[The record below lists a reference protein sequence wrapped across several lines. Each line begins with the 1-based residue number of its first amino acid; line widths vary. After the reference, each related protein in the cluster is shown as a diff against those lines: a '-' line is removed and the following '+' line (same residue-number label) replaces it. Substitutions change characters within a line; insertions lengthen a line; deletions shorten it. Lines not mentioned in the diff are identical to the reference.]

1 MKTLKEI
8 IARKAEI
15 RSLLQSDNDV
25 DVDALEKELRELDEA
40 QQAIEKRQQIANAIS
55 TGAIVPNELDKPQT
69 EERKFGLDSKEY
81 RSAFFKTLAGVELN
95 EVEQRAMTT
104 NANSAGVAVPTTTM
118 NKIYE
123 QIENESVVYNRV
135 FVSHL
140 RGNIVIPYEKLTNDV
155 ERKGEGEEGTIQKDT
170 LDALTLGAK
179 KYIKLVQLTF
189 ELENTAIDALED
201 YVVKKLSKKLAQ
213 AIDYDIINGTGI
225 KCAKGILTY
234 LTVKET
240 ATDDKWDFDDICDL
254 FAGIKASARKNA
266 TLMMST
272 NTLYKQVKKIKDDEK
287 RPIFDPAQNK
297 VLGRD
302 VVECDDIPDGTI
314 LFGDFGLYQFNWNK
328 DAVID
333 KSAEVAFKS
342 GDSVFRIIALGDGG
356 LAELGGFVAMS
367 SKPSAS
373 GSGSGSGSGS

>member
-8 IARKAEI
+8 MARKAEI
-15 RSLLQSDNDV
+15 RSLLQSDNEC
-25 DVDALEKELRELDEA
+25 DVDALEKELRELEDA
-40 QQAIEKRQQIANAIS
+40 QKTLEKRQQIANSIS
-55 TGAIVPNELDKPQT
+55 AGQINPTEFQKPQQ
-69 EERKFGLDSKEY
+69 EERTYGLDSKEY

-95 EVEQRAMTT
+95 DVEQRAMTT

-123 QIENESVVYNRV
+123 KIENESVVYSRV
-135 FVSHL
+135 FVSNL
-140 RGNIVIPYEKLTNDV
+140 RGNIVIPYEKETNDV
-155 ERKGEGEEGTIQKDT
+155 QRKGEGEEGTIQNDT

-201 YVVKKLSKKLAQ
+201 YIVKKLSKKLAQ
-213 AIDYDIINGTGI
+213 AIDYDIINGTGV

-234 LTVKET
+234 ITPTSTTT
-240 ATDDKWDFDDICDL
+240 ANKWDYDDICDL
-254 FAGIKASARKNA
+254 FADIKAVARKNA

-272 NTLYKQVKKIKDDEK
+272 NTLYKQIKKIKDDEK

-297 VLGRD
+297 VLGRE
-302 VVECDDIPDGTI
+302 VVECDDVPDGTI
-314 LFGDFGLYQFNWNK
+314 LFGDFSLYQFNWNK
-328 DAVID
+328 NAVID

-342 GDSVFRIIALGDGG
+342 GDSVFRIIALADGG
-356 LAELGGFVAMS
+356 LAELGGFTA
-367 SKPSAS
+367 KSATS
-373 GSGSGSGSGS
+373 GGSGSGS

>member
-8 IARKAEI
+8 TARKAEI

-25 DVDALEKELRELDEA
+25 DVEAMEKELRELDEA
-40 QQAIEKRQQIANAIS
+40 QQSIEKRQQIANAIS
-55 TGAIVPNELDKPQT
+55 TGTIVPNEFQKPQQ
-69 EERKFGLDSKEY
+69 EERTFGLDSSEY

-123 QIENESVVYNRV
+123 QIENESVVYGLV
-135 FVSHL
+135 TVSHL
-140 RGNIVIPYEKLTNDV
+140 RGQVVIPYEKLTNDV
-155 ERKGEGEEGTIQKDT
+155 QRKAEGQEGTILNDT
-170 LDALTLGAK
+170 LDALTLGSK

-189 ELENTAIDALED
+189 ELENTAIDALEN

-213 AIDYDIINGTGI
+213 AIDYDIINGTGTN
-225 KCAKGILTY
+225 CAKGILTY
-234 LTVKET
+234 ITPS
-240 ATDDKWDFDDICDL
+240 ATTTSNKWDYDDVCNL

-272 NTLYKQVKKIKDDEK
+272 NTLYKNIKTIKGDDK
-287 RPIFDPAQNK
+287 HPIFDPAQNK

-302 VVECDDIPDGTI
+302 VVECDDVPDGTI
-314 LFGDFGLYQFNWNK
+314 IFGDFSEYMLNWNK

-342 GDSVFRIIALGDGG
+342 GDSVFRIIALLDGG
-356 LAELGGFVAMS
+356 LAELGGITA
-367 SKPSAS
+367 KSATPS
-373 GSGSGSGSGS
+373 GSGSGSGS